1 MNDETLCTAAQAALQ
16 HAAPQSPHTV
26 FSPFVAFSWPT
37 AIGPKPPVGQTTD
50 ERGWVGWTL
59 TCAAYTDTMRE
70 AMEAAENV
78 NYAVHLKRDGI
89 VADAL
94 YKRLSV
100 RSDELVC
107 LTEVEEVLGCRWG
120 EIDVEFGGHAQRI
133 DPFFWKMLENVVR
146 ESISTYLLQLDQA
159 MTALKGLS
167 TSELAPAACSAM
179 DRVRRTTAHKL
190 SNALLDRNSTTM
202 DIVNTIHQL
211 RTSII
216 PAHAEAAKGVLRV
229 QIRGVLA
236 LSQLVAARSDELDM
250 RIQELEPQ
258 IVELLANVPPVLEAQ
273 FLDRHVSIL
282 ELHTAFTVPNNGWVD
297 VCSSVPPP
305 SFGVRATVLARWL
318 LRCGDDVAHACVASL
333 SVLRRIADRGTLT
346 YDWAGVELCLACP
359 SDARTRSAAR
369 DAIAG
374 WRPPNHLGATGPNY
388 DPRVVV
394 AMAQSDGMALRSARM
409 FKVLLDQAQLGLL
422 PAITVRA
429 DVLLPIVAR
438 FTAEAEIGYGYYV
451 DMQLRPLS
459 ACLHVALPTEA
470 SEAPYTRT
478 KQRRIESTEVAPV
491 TKFACAV
498 QVPTMPPVAATR
510 MAPEGWVDPRLARD
524 HAILHALCLCL
535 QPHRREQQVRVP
547 LSHIVTKARGLAD
560 KLRDT
565 SDASL
570 RQAVRHV
577 CVELVKR
584 AAEKAA
590 AVQEFHI
597 MHFSS
602 EREKVLDG
610 RVSGVVCQGSG
621 VLFLFDF
628 ACWVVNQMRY
638 DSLAFCAVWKP
649 SRSAQSCAVVD
660 RKRVRGDVV

>member
-16 HAAPQSPHTV
+16 HAAPQSPQTV

-37 AIGPKPPVGQTTD
+37 AIAPKPPVGQTTE

-70 AMEAAENV
+70 AIEATENV

-94 YKRLSV
+94 YKRLSM
-100 RSDELVC
+100 RADELVR

-120 EIDVEFGGHAQRI
+120 EIDVELGGHAQRI

-146 ESISTYLLQLDQA
+146 ESISTYLLQLDQS

-167 TSELAPAACSAM
+167 ASELAPAASAAM
-179 DRVRRTTAHKL
+179 ERVRRTTAHKL

-202 DIVNTIHQL
+202 DIVNTLHQL
-211 RTSII
+211 RTSTI
-216 PAHAEAAKGVLRV
+216 PAHAEATKDLLKT

-236 LSQLVAARSDELDM
+236 LSRLVASRTDELDVRM
-250 RIQELEPQ
+250 QELEQQ
-258 IVELLANVPPVLEAQ
+258 IIELLANIPPVLEAQ
-273 FLDRHVSIL
+273 FMDRHVSIL

-297 VCSSVPPP
+297 GCCNVPPP

-318 LRCGDDVAHACVASL
+318 LRCGEEVAHACVASL
-333 SVLRRIADRGTLT
+333 SMLRRVADRGLLT

-359 SDARTRSAAR
+359 SDARTRDAPR
-369 DAIAG
+369 DAIMG

-394 AMAQSDGMALRSARM
+394 ATAQSDGMALRAARM
-409 FKVLLDQAQLGLL
+409 FKILLDQAQLGLL

-451 DMQLRPLS
+451 DMHLRPLS
-459 ACLHVALPTEA
+459 ACLHIELPV
-470 SEAPYTRT
+470 EAPEAAYTRT
-478 KQRRIESTEVAPV
+478 KQRRVTATTMAPV
-491 TKFACAV
+491 NPVVGAV
-498 QVPTMPPVAATR
+498 QAPPLLPVAVAS
-510 MAPEGWVDPRLARD
+510 MAPQGWVDPRLSRD
-524 HAILHALCLCL
+524 HSILHALCLCL
-535 QPHRREQQVRVP
+535 QPLRRQQEARVP
-547 LSHIVTKARGLAD
+547 LTQIVTKTRGLAS
-560 KLRDT
+560 KLREA

-577 CVELVKR
+577 CVEVIKR
-584 AAEKAA
+584 ATEKAA
-590 AVQEFHI
+590 AEQEFHI
-597 MHFSS
+597 MQFSS

-610 RVSGVVCQGSG
+610 RVAGVVCEGSG
-621 VLFLFDF
+621 VLFLFEY

-638 DSLAFCAVWKP
+638 DSAAFCAVWKP
-649 SRSAQSCAVVD
+649 SRSAQSCAVPD
-660 RKRVRGDVV
+660 RKRVWSDVV